1 MMVNHEDVIDC
12 FVKPNEAT
20 YISVFS
26 LCANLDGS
34 GSIYWG
40 KQIHGHVIR
49 NAIELTTLVDLYGK
63 TGCLT
68 SAGYVF
74 KKMMENLQPNEVTFV
89 AVLTACA
96 LGKLVK
102 FGLFWEAAAVIKS
115 MPFEP
120 DASMLGAILGSCKIH
135 GTAEMGNEV
144 GKKLL
149 ELQPQHCGRYVA
161 RKAMVDA
168 GIRKISA
175 YSKIDVK

>member
-49 NAIELTTLVDLYGK
+49 NAIELTALVDLYGK

-74 KKMMENLQPNEVTFV
+74 KKMVVKEVCTWN
-89 AVLTACA
+89 AMISA
-96 LGKLVK
+96 LSLN
-102 FGLFWEAAAVIKS
+102 GLFWEAAAVIKS

>member
-1 MMVNHEDVIDC
+1 MPERDMVSWTSVINGFGRNGCFTEGIWFFKMMVNHEDVIDC

-49 NAIELTTLVDLYGK
+49 NAIELTALVDLYGK

-74 KKMMENLQPNEVTFV
+74 KKMVVKEVCTWNAMISALSLNGREGEALDLFEKNED
-89 AVLTACA
+89 
-96 LGKLVK
+96 GKL
-102 FGLFWEAAAVIKS
+102 AA
-115 MPFEP
+115 
-120 DASMLGAILGSCKIH
+120 
-135 GTAEMGNEV
+135 
-144 GKKLL
+144 
-149 ELQPQHCGRYVA
+149 
-161 RKAMVDA
+161 
-168 GIRKISA
+168 
-175 YSKIDVK
+175 